1 MASIRRTLSP
11 VPRAGGVANLEVC
24 SVGSPLS
31 KSSSSPHSSFGSLD
45 SRAFVLGVFSP
56 RSLRSLERSKPKSQ
70 LWRKVLLHFFICFM
84 IGVSIG
90 FIPLASR
97 NLSTSLMPKH
107 QAFSF
112 ENTKIDFTSSINE
125 TTEFNATLNLAVKE
139 QEQIDKVRNDVS
151 NDKLLNE
158 EPYLESQKLLIIV
171 TQTVTNPFQ
180 AYYLHRLA
188 QTLKLVSP
196 PLLWIVVEMTSQS
209 EETAEILRSSGIMY
223 RHLVCKSNVTDTSL
237 QGILQRNVALSH
249 IETHRLDGIVYFAD
263 VDNIYSVEIFQQ
275 IREIRYFHFPVT
287 KIVCLNIFPF
297 LSLPLTSIMHLLVK
311 YLLICK
317 CNVPPVECRDSNYES
332 ESVGDCAYPVDK
344 YQYTLHPSLKKK
356 LLVFGLVYELMFR
369 KGVFPFFVYDTEDYL
384 YFDRGDLKFHND
396 MKPLIDPLMVR
407 FGTWTVAKL
416 SGDKGSIVLQGPVC
430 DGARVIGWHVNDSNR
445 RSKRFHIEMPG
456 FAFNSTILWDP
467 KRWHRPTLEP
477 IRQLD
482 SVKESFRVSTLI
494 EQVVEDESQME
505 GLMNNCSSVMV
516 WHIDLEPSHS
526 FYPQKWMIKNYLDV
540 ILPLV

>member
-31 KSSSSPHSSFGSLD
+31 KSSSSPHSS
-45 SRAFVLGVFSP
+45 AFVLGVFSP
-56 RSLRSLERSKPKSQ
+56 RSLRALERSKPKGQ

-112 ENTKIDFTSSINE
+112 ENTKIDLTSSINE
-125 TTEFNATLNLAVKE
+125 TTEFNATLNSTVKE

-275 IREIRYFHFPVT
+275 IREISQ
-287 KIVCLNIFPF
+287 I
-297 LSLPLTSIMHLLVK
+297 
-311 YLLICK
+311 LLICK

-332 ESVGDCAYPVDK
+332 ESVGDSAYPVDK
-344 YQYTLHPSLKKK
+344 YQYILHPSLKKK

-369 KGVFPFFVYDTEDYL
+369 KGVFPIFVYDTEDYL

-430 DGARVIGWHVNDSNR
+430 DGARVIGWHVNESNR

>member
-275 IREIRYFHFPVT
+275 IREIR
-287 KIVCLNIFPF
+287 
-297 LSLPLTSIMHLLVK
+297 
-311 YLLICK
+311 
-317 CNVPPVECRDSNYES
+317 
-332 ESVGDCAYPVDK
+332 
-344 YQYTLHPSLKKK
+344 
-356 LLVFGLVYELMFR
+356 
-369 KGVFPFFVYDTEDYL
+369 
-384 YFDRGDLKFHND
+384 
-396 MKPLIDPLMVR
+396 R